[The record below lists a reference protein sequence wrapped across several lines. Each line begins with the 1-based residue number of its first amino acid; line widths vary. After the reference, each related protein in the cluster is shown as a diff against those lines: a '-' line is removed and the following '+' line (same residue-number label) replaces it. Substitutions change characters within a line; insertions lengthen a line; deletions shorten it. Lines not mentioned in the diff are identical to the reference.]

1 MFQLEVLRN
10 QWVLLALFGGAALAL
25 MLVLYYLAAWRPRP
39 QPDAKTPSPENRGP
53 GNWLV
58 FTFPWILI
66 VLYVSLAAF
75 GLIYLIMRVS
85 NPPNW

>member
-10 QWVLLALFGGAALAL
+10 QWVILALFGGAALAL
-25 MLVLYYLAAWRPRP
+25 MMVLYYLAAWRPRP
-39 QPDAKTPSPENRGP
+39 EPQTTAPQPEKRSL

-58 FTFPWILI
+58 FAFPWILI
-66 VLYVSLAAF
+66 VLFVSVAAYA
-75 GLIYLIMRVS
+75 LVYLIMHVS